1 MKLASA
7 FKWISRIFGKLLCL
21 LGLRQSCV
29 YGWIAAVKKEEREK
43 KEKKILAVMFHVVK
57 YIYYDPKEH
66 VKI

>member
-43 KEKKILAVMFHVVK
+43 KEKKNPCSYVSRSKVYLL
-57 YIYYDPKEH
+57 
-66 VKI
+66 

>member
-29 YGWIAAVKKEEREK
+29 YGWIAAVKKEEKRK
-43 KEKKILAVMFHVVK
+43 KRKKNPCSYVSRSKVYLL
-57 YIYYDPKEH
+57 
-66 VKI
+66 

>member
-43 KEKKILAVMFHVVK
+43 KEKKRRKIRRR
-57 YIYYDPKEH
+57 IRERRKE
-66 VKI
+66 